1 MVCYF
6 VARCLVDRAIGIE
19 VEVVVVVVGAT
30 AAAEA
35 VLVFVAVV
43 DKFAAA
49 AVADVFGTVWD
60 EIDR

>member
-49 AVADVFGTVWD
+49 VADVFGTV
-60 EIDR
+60 